1 MAQFRVYENIN
12 PATSAS
18 LPLLLNVQ
26 SNLVR
31 DLNTRVV
38 VPLAPAAEMQ
48 AQRLKFLT
56 PLFEIEGEQYLML
69 TPQMAGIPTRLLGPV
84 VADLSIQRDE
94 IIAAV
99 DLLIT
104 GI

>member
-1 MAQFRVYENIN
+1 MAQFTVYENTN
-12 PATSAS
+12 PATRAA

-26 SNLVR
+26 SNLIR

-48 AQRLKFLT
+48 AQRLRVLT
-56 PLFEIEGEQYLML
+56 PLLEIDGEQYLML
-69 TPQMAGIPTRLLGPV
+69 TPQMAGIPTRLLGSA

-94 IIAAV
+94 IVAAL